1 MYHQDI
7 IRPDWEG
14 EHMSLR
20 RFFITTGM
28 ILLMITSACNLPGG
42 TGSTSNTATSVP
54 VSTQVAQMVAGT
66 ETAQADLANQA
77 TASQAALSTDTPQF
91 TFTPS
96 IIPTLTFTSTPTVP
110 MVSVSVATN
119 CRSGPGNQFPILEVL
134 AVGQSAQ
141 LVEQNTQ
148 IGYWIIQLASGSGTC
163 WLWNQ
168 YATATGNTSGLP
180 LVSPPPTPTP
190 AGSFKVTYSSYQT
203 CSSGYGIKFLISND
217 GGLTWESNQVTA
229 TDANASATETV
240 SYDTFPNY
248 KSSDCSLISSVTKL
262 DPGQSG
268 TTSVFGFPGLPTG
281 HHFTA
286 TIKVC
291 SLDGLLGTCL
301 EKTISFVP

>member
-1 MYHQDI
+1 
-7 IRPDWEG
+7 
-14 EHMSLR
+14 MSLR
-20 RFFITTGM
+20 RFLTTAGLT
-28 ILLMITSACNLPGG
+28 LLMILSACNLPGG
-42 TGSTSNTATSVP
+42 TGSSTSGTNQATTVP

-66 ETAQADLANQA
+66 ETAQAELAIQA
-77 TASQAALSTDTPQF
+77 TASLAALSTNTPQF

-96 IIPTLTFTSTPTVP
+96 IIPTLTFTFTPTVP

-119 CRSGPGNQFPILEVL
+119 CRSGPGNQYSILGVL
-134 AVGQSAQ
+134 VTGQSAQ
-141 LVEQNTQ
+141 VVGQNTQ
-148 IGYWIIQLASGSGTC
+148 IGYWIIQLPSAAGTC
-163 WLWNQ
+163 WLWSQ

-190 AGSFKVTYSSYQT
+190 TGSFKLTYSSYQT
-203 CSSGYGIKFLISND
+203 CSSGYGIKFQISND
-217 GGLTWESNQVTA
+217 GGITWESNQVTA
-229 TDANASATETV
+229 TDANASATETA

-248 KSSDCSLISSVTKL
+248 KSSDCSLISSVMKL

-291 SLDGLLGTCL
+291 SQDGLMGICM

>member
-7 IRPDWEG
+7 IHPEWEG

-54 VSTQVAQMVAGT
+54 VSTQVAQMVAST

-96 IIPTLTFTSTPTVP
+96 IIPTLTFTFTPTVP

-119 CRSGPGNQFPILEVL
+119 CRSGPGNQYSILEVL

-141 LVEQNTQ
+141 LVGQNTQ
-148 IGYWIIQLASGSGTC
+148 IGYWIIQLSSASGTC

-217 GGLTWESNQVTA
+217 GGITWESNQVTA
-229 TDANASATETV
+229 TDANASATETA

-248 KSSDCSLISSVTKL
+248 KSSDCSLISSVMKL

-291 SLDGLLGTCL
+291 SLDGLKGICM
-301 EKTISFVP
+301 EKTISFTP